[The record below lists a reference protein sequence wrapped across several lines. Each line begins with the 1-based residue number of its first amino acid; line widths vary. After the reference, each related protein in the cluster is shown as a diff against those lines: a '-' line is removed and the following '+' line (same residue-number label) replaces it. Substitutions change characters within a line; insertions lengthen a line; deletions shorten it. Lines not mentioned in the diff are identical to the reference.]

1 MICISILIAGLCT
14 IYSTV
19 DRPCFQLQQCSVPI
33 SRQKTPTGE
42 SFGGAGPVG
51 VLGTKEGK
59 RGGGAGGQV
68 NTLCSFLKKS
78 ASCWPFL
85 NLVSELASCMR
96 LFPAALLFDCTNTG
110 HIHMYTV
117 YPIPLALTHCSH
129 TCHIHTVKSTSLIHS
144 PHQHII

>member
-59 RGGGAGGQV
+59 RGGGGRGTGQH
-68 NTLCSFLKKS
+68 
-78 ASCWPFL
+78 
-85 NLVSELASCMR
+85 LVQLLEEVGIL
-96 LFPAALLFDCTNTG
+96 LALLEPG
-110 HIHMYTV
+110 VRVGLLHA
-117 YPIPLALTHCSH
+117 PLPCRFTL
-129 TCHIHTVKSTSLIHS
+129 
-144 PHQHII
+144 